1 MKAEGIFDRTHIT
14 ESPDPLRDRNLKP
27 GREEE

>member
-14 ESPDPLRDRNLKP
+14 EISDPLRDRNLKP